1 MTPQKIYFIQNVLD
15 NCILKRNEYNAFSLG
30 HVHTLIGEDIKY
42 FKTREEAEEYILN
55 SGLTQVKI
63 VETYI

>member
-1 MTPQKIYFIQNVLD
+1 MTPQKIYFVQHVLND
-15 NCILKRNEYNAFSLG
+15 TILSRDTYNTFSLR
-30 HVHTLIGEDIKY
+30 HIISMIGEDIKY
-42 FKTREEAEEYILN
+42 FNTYKEAEEYILS